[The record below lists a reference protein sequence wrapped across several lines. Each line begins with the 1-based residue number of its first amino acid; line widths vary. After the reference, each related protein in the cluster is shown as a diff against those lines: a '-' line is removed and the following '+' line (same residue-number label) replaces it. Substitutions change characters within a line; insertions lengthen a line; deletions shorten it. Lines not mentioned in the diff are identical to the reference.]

1 MCSGR
6 GIVATAFIP
15 KGARFFDPAVRYHE
29 NQSPLGLES
38 RRLYLDVA
46 HTHTHTHTHRYH
58 ANKSPH
64 GLHPNYYIEVPDGG
78 YFEIAR
84 DSNGPFKSDTYY
96 LNEARPDN
104 QLVGSQQPNV
114 RYDSFPFL
122 LSALPPP
129 PPSSSPVVC
138 VCVCVCVCVLMYICT
153 YISCGGDAF
162 CAALQSH

>member
-46 HTHTHTHTHRYH
+46 HTHTHTHRYH

-114 RYDSFPFL
+114 RFCCRFHQVGEANHRQFEWLVLKDVPEGAEL
-122 LSALPPP
+122 
-129 PPSSSPVVC
+129 VVRYNAS
-138 VCVCVCVCVLMYICT
+138 LAST
-153 YISCGGDAF
+153 R
-162 CAALQSH
+162 